1 MRFNVGQVALV
12 AAALGLGVA
21 GNRFLRRLKAIDLTG
36 KVVLI
41 TGGSRGLGLALA
53 EEFAHQ
59 GARLVLCAPQIQKV
73 LQYAQSEPCRNYS
86 FGIQR
91 SSAVRSEEHT
101 SELQSQSNL

>member
-1 MRFNVGQVALV
+1 MRFNGGQVALV
-12 AAALGLGVA
+12 AAALGLGIA
-21 GNRFLRRLKAIDLTG
+21 GNRFLRRLKAIDLTR

-73 LQYAQSEPCRNYS
+73 LQ
-86 FGIQR
+86 
-91 SSAVRSEEHT
+91 
-101 SELQSQSNL
+101 